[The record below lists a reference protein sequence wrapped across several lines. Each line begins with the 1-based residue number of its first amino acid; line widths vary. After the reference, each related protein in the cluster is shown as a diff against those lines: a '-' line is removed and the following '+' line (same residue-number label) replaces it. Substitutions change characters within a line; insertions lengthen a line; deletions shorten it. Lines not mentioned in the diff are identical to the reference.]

1 MSKQTRSPAS
11 VDRSAAADNSPEAIN
26 AGAVKALTAMAHEG
40 RLRLLR
46 SLVQA
51 GPEGLLAGE
60 LARTAGVG
68 ATTASAQLLVLSN
81 AELVTSQRD
90 GRQVIYRANYSSLEG
105 LMGYLLEDCCGGRAE
120 ICTPLA
126 RRLTTS

>member
-1 MSKQTRSPAS
+1 MSKQANS
-11 VDRSAAADNSPEAIN
+11 VVQPGSVSGPEDSVN

-46 SLVQA
+46 ILVQA

-60 LARTAGVG
+60 LARKVEVA

-81 AELVTSQRD
+81 AGLVTSQRD
-90 GRQVIYRANYSSLEG
+90 GRRVIYRVDYSSLEG

-120 ICTPLA
+120 ICKPLA
-126 RRLTTS
+126 RRLATP